1 MRVQS
6 VTSLMKP
13 GESAGAFWRSL
24 VQRLARPVWLVL
36 FTFTVVI
43 FFASLPLYYERLT
56 TLCTRA
62 NGCTEMQL
70 RAATANALAS
80 VGISLHAYGVFH
92 IVLALI
98 LNVLSW
104 LLAYL
109 IFWRRSPSWL
119 TFVVSLMLAQ
129 IYTFQ
134 AIDTL
139 RPVYPALNLP
149 INFIGFFTGS
159 AVPLLF
165 YAFPNGRFVPR
176 FTRWLALAWIVLMF
190 SDNFLMG
197 TRWHISNFGWLEPF
211 FGLFFVT
218 FAAAQ
223 LYRYRYV
230 ASGVERQQTK
240 WVVFGFLVGVAMM
253 MFFNV
258 LLILEPPELRGGSL
272 LSLAKELGDSFFAFL
287 LTVSLGVA
295 ILRYRLWEIDVLIRR
310 TLVYTTLVT
319 VLLLIY
325 FGSVVLLQ
333 SFFRTLTGQDSDL
346 AIALSTLMIA
356 ALFAPLLRRVRTFI
370 DQRFYRRKYDA
381 ARTVAAFAATLRY
394 EVELDNLTAELLRAI
409 EDTVAPSHLSLW
421 LRYPEK

>member
-1 MRVQS
+1 
-6 VTSLMKP
+6 
-13 GESAGAFWRSL
+13 
-24 VQRLARPVWLVL
+24 
-36 FTFTVVI
+36 
-43 FFASLPLYYERLT
+43 
-56 TLCTRA
+56 
-62 NGCTEMQL
+62 
-70 RAATANALAS
+70 
-80 VGISLHAYGVFH
+80 
-92 IVLALI
+92 
-98 LNVLSW
+98 
-104 LLAYL
+104 
-109 IFWRRSPSWL
+109 
-119 TFVVSLMLAQ
+119 MLAQ

-319 VLLLIY
+319 VLLFIY

-394 EVELDNLTAELLRAI
+394 EVELDNLTRGAARAKRI
-409 EDTVAPSHLSLW
+409 LW
-421 LRYPEK
+421 LPAISPSGCAIRKIHRRSRSIPESKVCRKFIPFVTISGRSRAKLGRVCKLQPHENGGDLPHGKIVG